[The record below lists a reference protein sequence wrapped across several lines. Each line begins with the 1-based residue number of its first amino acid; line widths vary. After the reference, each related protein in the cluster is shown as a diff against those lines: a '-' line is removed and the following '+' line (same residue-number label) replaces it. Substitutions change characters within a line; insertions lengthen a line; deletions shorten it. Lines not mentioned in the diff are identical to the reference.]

1 MDSIAL
7 LQQQIQTTREV
18 MEGTV
23 ADLTSEQAGHD
34 PGGTAMRAGVLYA
47 HSVLG
52 EDFFVNMIIQGRQPL
67 MMTSFAGKSGISEPP
82 PMGQEH
88 MGDWAK
94 RVQIDLPLVREYAQ
108 AVYQSTNEYLA
119 SLKPEDLAREIEMQ
133 TLGKQSLA
141 WVLSMIAVVHPS
153 NHCGE
158 ISCLK
163 GIQGAKGYP
172 F

>member
-1 MDSIAL
+1 MDAIAL
-7 LQQQIQTTREV
+7 LRQQIQTAHEV

-23 ADLTSEQAGHD
+23 ADLTPEQAAHD

-52 EDFFVNMIIQGRQPL
+52 EDFWVNMIIRGGQPL
-67 MMTSFAGKSGISEPP
+67 MMTSFAGKSGISEPQ
-82 PMGQEH
+82 PMGQGMDE
-88 MGDWAK
+88 WAK
-94 RVQIDLPLVREYAQ
+94 RVMIDLPELREYAQ
-108 AVYQSTNEYLA
+108 AVYQNTNEYIS
-119 SLKPEDLAREIEMQ
+119 SLKPEDLTREIQMR

-141 WVLSMIAVVHPS
+141 WVLGMIAVVHPS